1 MNFIILDNYLY
12 YKEIDTRCLC
22 VKFSLIFSK
31 ESLLSEPM
39 PMSILKVFNRDI
51 NQYVLT
57 GREQT
62 NVQAFQA
69 ERLST
74 FVPKT

>member
-12 YKEIDTRCLC
+12 YKEIDTRCLY

-57 GREQT
+57 EREQT
-62 NVQAFQA
+62 DVQAFQA
-69 ERLST
+69 EGLST

>member
-1 MNFIILDNYLY
+1 MNFIIFDNYLY
-12 YKEIDTRCLC
+12 YKEIDTRCLY
-22 VKFSLIFSK
+22 VKFFLIFSK
-31 ESLLSEPM
+31 ESLLSELM
-39 PMSILKVFNRDI
+39 PMSILKVFNWDI

-62 NVQAFQA
+62 DVQAFQA

>member
-12 YKEIDTRCLC
+12 YKEIDTRCLY
-22 VKFSLIFSK
+22 VKFFLIFSK

-57 GREQT
+57 EREQT
-62 NVQAFQA
+62 DVQAFQA
-69 ERLST
+69 EGLST